1 MKIGTNIGNINE
13 SYIKK
18 LIHSFYFWILM
29 FFPHHTATAY
39 NEKFIKYCSSVH
51 IYILKIQ

>member
-1 MKIGTNIGNINE
+1 MNH
-13 SYIKK
+13 IKK

-51 IYILKIQ
+51 IYILKIQRTK